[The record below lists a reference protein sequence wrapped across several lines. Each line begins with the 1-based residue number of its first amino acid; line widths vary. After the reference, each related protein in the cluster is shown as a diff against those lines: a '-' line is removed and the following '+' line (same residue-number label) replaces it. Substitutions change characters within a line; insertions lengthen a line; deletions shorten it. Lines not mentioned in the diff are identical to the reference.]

1 MYLYTH
7 VHSGVIHN
15 SQKVETTQLFLKDE
29 RISKM
34 WSLLTGN
41 YDSAL

>member
-15 SQKVETTQLFLKDE
+15 CRKVETTHLFLKDE

-34 WSLLTGN
+34 WSLLTGK
-41 YDSAL
+41 YRSAL